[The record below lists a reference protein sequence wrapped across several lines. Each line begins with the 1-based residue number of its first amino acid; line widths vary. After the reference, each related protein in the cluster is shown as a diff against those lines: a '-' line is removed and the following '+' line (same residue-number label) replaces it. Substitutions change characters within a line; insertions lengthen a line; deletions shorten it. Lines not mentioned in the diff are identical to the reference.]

1 MKVHLLRI
9 LLIGYFAFL
18 LAGCNQVA
26 DANGPETPA
35 QPSAETTVI
44 PGTQIMPTLSRQDD
58 DMPRDP
64 SIPVPAISGLP
75 PLIEKAKLDLAQRLS
90 IPTSRIN
97 TIEARGVFW
106 PDASLGCPQP
116 DTTYTQVLTPGYF
129 ILLESG
135 GNKFEYHADLQ
146 NSVFYCEN
154 PTPPIL
160 EPPANI
166 DP

>member
-9 LLIGYFAFL
+9 LLVGYFAFL

-26 DANGPETPA
+26 ATNAPEPPTH
-35 QPSAETTVI
+35 PSAETAAI
-44 PGTQIMPTLSRQDD
+44 PETQIIPTMSRQED

-64 SIPVPAISGLP
+64 PVPIPEVSGLQ
-75 PLIEKAKLDLAQRLS
+75 PLIEKAKADLAQRLS
-90 IPTSRIN
+90 IPASQIN
-97 TIEARGVFW
+97 AIETKGVFW

-116 DTTYTQVLTPGYF
+116 GTTYTQVLTPGYL

-135 GNKFEYHADLQ
+135 GNKFEYHANLQ
-146 NSVFYCEN
+146 NYVFYCEN

-160 EPPANI
+160 ETPAN
-166 DP
+166 P